1 MRPSLLL
8 ALTLVSCVTAAT
20 GSGAAPLDGVDWR
33 LLDVGGRPALTT
45 TAVQMR
51 FAADSGRVSGD
62 AGCNRFAGPYVR
74 DGASLR
80 LGPLV
85 STRRACIDDGATRQE
100 MEVLAALEATRRHAI
115 TGDTLV
121 LSGDAGVVA
130 RWVRT
135 VR

>member
-20 GSGAAPLDGVDWR
+20 GGTGTPLENVDWR
-33 LLDVGGRPALTT
+33 LLDVGGRPAL
-45 TAVQMR
+45 ASAPARMR
-51 FAADSGRVSGD
+51 LQSDSGRVSGD

-85 STRRACIDDGATRQE
+85 STRRACIDDGANRQE

-115 TGDTLV
+115 AGDTLV
-121 LSGDAGVVA
+121 LTGDAGVLA
-130 RWVRT
+130 RWVR
-135 VR
+135 